1 MIHSRILFWIFP
13 LQGDQI
19 LTSVD
24 FFFGKVTENCI
35 NMMPLMTYLHA
46 QDKHDLTHSA
56 AERVVFDL
64 DVCVFAKGQCVAV
77 CCSVWCSVVWR
88 GAVRCTVV

>member
-1 MIHSRILFWIFP
+1 
-13 LQGDQI
+13 
-19 LTSVD
+19 
-24 FFFGKVTENCI
+24 
-35 NMMPLMTYLHA
+35 MMPLMTYLHA

-77 CCSVWCSVVWR
+77 CGVVWCGVVQCGAVWCS
-88 GAVRCTVV
+88 